1 MFLMKRLRSLYLL
14 SIPVLLLGAVF
25 LLFGLLS
32 LFVFEDQVHIAFF
45 ELAAGALI
53 AGSLGL
59 LGIPRSIGS
68 IGYRESLLFVTLTW
82 TAAGLLGGLPFMLIN
97 GLSFTDATFEAI
109 SGITTTGATVMTGLD
124 AMPKSLLLYR
134 QFLQW
139 MGGLGVI
146 ILVVAIMPM
155 LNIGGMR
162 LYKAETPGPV
172 KGEKLAPRISHTAR
186 YLWYVY
192 LVLTVACAFCYWL
205 AGMDVYDAIAHTFA
219 TVATGGFSTKDASL
233 GHYDSIAIES
243 VANVFMLLGA
253 INFGLHFLVFHG
265 RRPWLYWRDEETRWF
280 IWIIASASIGIGLLL
295 WLAGSFDN
303 AGTSLRHSTFQ
314 VISFITSTGF
324 VSAGYPEWPAASALL
339 LIILAYIG
347 GCAGSTAGGNKV
359 VRNVITIKAILQE
372 IKYLIHPRG
381 VFTLKFNR
389 RPVTRDVMDSVKG
402 YMFLAAA
409 LTIVLTLILMMT
421 GLDFLSALSAVSAC
435 INVNGPAFGVLG
447 SNFAPVSDFGTWVLS
462 ATMILGRLEFFTVL
476 ALFHPAFWQR

>member
-1 MFLMKRLRSLYLL
+1 
-14 SIPVLLLGAVF
+14 
-25 LLFGLLS
+25 
-32 LFVFEDQVHIAFF
+32 
-45 ELAAGALI
+45 
-53 AGSLGL
+53 
-59 LGIPRSIGS
+59 
-68 IGYRESLLFVTLTW
+68 
-82 TAAGLLGGLPFMLIN
+82 
-97 GLSFTDATFEAI
+97 
-109 SGITTTGATVMTGLD
+109 
-124 AMPKSLLLYR
+124 
-134 QFLQW
+134 
-139 MGGLGVI
+139 
-146 ILVVAIMPM
+146 
-155 LNIGGMR
+155 
-162 LYKAETPGPV
+162 
-172 KGEKLAPRISHTAR
+172 APRISHTAR

>member
-1 MFLMKRLRSLYLL
+1 MNRLRSLYLL
-14 SIPVLLLGAVF
+14 SIPVLVLGVVF

-32 LFVFEDQVHIAFF
+32 AFLFEDNVHLSFF
-45 ELAAGALI
+45 ELAAGALVL
-53 AGSLGL
+53 GTLGL
-59 LGIPRSIGS
+59 FGIPGTVGN
-68 IGYRESLLFVTLTW
+68 IGYRESLLFVALTW
-82 TAAGLLGGLPFMLIN
+82 SLMGLLGGLPFMLVN
-97 GLSFTDATFEAI
+97 NLSFTDATFEAV
-109 SGITTTGATVMTGLD
+109 SGLTTTGATVMTGLD

-192 LVLTVACAFCYWL
+192 LVLTLACTAGYWL
-205 AGMDVYDAIAHTFA
+205 AGMDLYDAIAHSFT

-233 GHYDSIAIES
+233 GYYDSVAIEW
-243 VANVFMLLGA
+243 VANIFMMLGA
-253 INFGLHFLVFHG
+253 INFGLHFLVASG
-265 RRPWLYWRDEETRWF
+265 RNPLQYWRDEETRWF
-280 IWIIASASIGIGLLL
+280 LYIILGASLAIGVGL
-295 WLAGSFDN
+295 WVAGTYQGLD
-303 AGTSLRHSTFQ
+303 TSLRYVIFQ

-324 VSAGYPEWPAASALL
+324 ASTGFTEWPFAVTLM

-359 VRNVITIKAILQE
+359 VRNALTIKAIMQE

-389 RPVTRDVMDSVKG
+389 RPITRDVMDSVKG
-402 YMFLAAA
+402 YMFIAAT

-435 INVNGPAFGVLG
+435 INVNGPAFGVVG
-447 SNFAPVSDFGTWVLS
+447 SNFIPVNDFGTWVLS
-462 ATMILGRLEFFTVL
+462 FTMILGRLEFFTVL
-476 ALFHPAFWQR
+476 TLFHPAFWRR

>member
-1 MFLMKRLRSLYLL
+1 MKRLRSLYLL
-14 SIPVLLLGAVF
+14 SIPILLLGAVF
-25 LLFGLLS
+25 LLYGLLS

-219 TVATGGFSTKDASL
+219 TVATGGFSTKDASI
-233 GHYDSIAIES
+233 GYYDSIAIES

>member
-1 MFLMKRLRSLYLL
+1 MNRLRSLYLL
-14 SIPVLLLGAVF
+14 SIPVLVLGAVF

-32 LFVFEDQVHIAFF
+32 AFLFDDNVHLPFF
-45 ELAAGALI
+45 ELAAGALV
-53 AGSLGL
+53 AGTLGL
-59 LGIPRSIGS
+59 FGIPGSIGN
-68 IGYRESLLFVTLTW
+68 IGYRESLLFVALTW
-82 TAAGLLGGLPFMLIN
+82 TLMGLLGGLPFMLIN
-97 GLSFTDATFEAI
+97 DLSFTDATFEAV

-192 LVLTVACAFCYWL
+192 LVLTLACILSYWL
-205 AGMDVYDAIAHTFA
+205 AGMDIYEAIAHSFT
-219 TVATGGFSTKDASL
+219 TVSTGGFSTKDASMA
-233 GHYDSIAIES
+233 YFDSVAIEW

-253 INFGLHFLVFHG
+253 INFGLHFIVFSG
-265 RRPWLYWRDEETRWF
+265 RNPRQYWRDEETRWF
-280 IWIIASASIGIGLLL
+280 LLIVAGASLLIGAGL
-295 WLAGSFDN
+295 WLAGTYQGLD
-303 AGTSLRHSTFQ
+303 TSLRYVIFQ

-324 VSAGYPEWPAASALL
+324 FSADYAAWPGATTLM

-359 VRNVITIKAILQE
+359 VRNALTIKAILQE

-402 YMFLAAA
+402 YMFIAAT
-409 LTIVLTLILMMT
+409 LTIILTLLLMMT

-435 INVNGPAFGVLG
+435 INVNGPAFGALS
-447 SNFAPVSDFGTWVLS
+447 SNFIPVSDIGTWILS
-462 ATMILGRLEFFTVL
+462 LTMILGRLEFFTLL
-476 ALFHPAFWQR
+476 ALFHPAFWRR

>member
-1 MFLMKRLRSLYLL
+1 MKRLRSLYLL
-14 SIPVLLLGAVF
+14 SIPILLLGAVF
-25 LLFGLLS
+25 LLYGLLS

-139 MGGLGVI
+139 VGGLGVI